1 MHSCLRIYA
10 YNIKKKKLNKIQK
23 TYVDRYG
30 RMGGRGG
37 EGTGKEMGEGKLIG
51 VGTTPEV

>member
-1 MHSCLRIYA
+1 MHSCLRTYA
-10 YNIKKKKLNKIQK
+10 YNIKKKLNKIQK
-23 TYVDRYG
+23 TYLNRYG

-37 EGTGKEMGEGKLIG
+37 EGNGKKEMGEGKLIG

>member
-1 MHSCLRIYA
+1 MLITL
-10 YNIKKKKLNKIQK
+10 KKKKIQK

-37 EGTGKEMGEGKLIG
+37 KGNGKEMGEGKLIR